1 MNYSTILNTAH
12 QYDTSQYTFEKLHQ
26 LLYTVLSFGFSN
38 RYNSKYG
45 LPDMINALIALCI
58 GNSYAESGL
67 KRLAVESDMKH
78 TPSGSWLINSIKKI
92 PEQSM
97 MLQLSNAIDST
108 IKDMKGIGM
117 FSKPIT
123 VAIDKHLIP
132 RYDKNPDEFLIKSRA
147 KSSTTHFESYCT
159 MSSVEEKCRACLG
172 AYHVTPNESNST
184 FVRKLT
190 HDVIRNDILIRLVL
204 LDREFFSV
212 SVIHELKQLGQKF
225 LMPARKTKG
234 IKNAIVQY
242 VEGNREMISK
252 YKIKSASGHVESF
265 TLVIIPNPKPDKP
278 DLTDQYIVFA
288 TNITRGKIFP
298 KLSQIPEEYKRR
310 WGIETGYACIEKL
323 RPRTTSPNHSVRL
336 LMFYFPLIF
345 YNTWIITNCVQ
356 RDESKYNGKPI
367 IPIELL
373 KCFFRLFVIQM
384 IRNEKQNYFLE
395 YVG

>member
-1 MNYSTILNTAH
+1 MNHCTILNTAH

-26 LLYTVLSFGFSN
+26 LLYTVFSFGFSN

-67 KRLAVESDMKH
+67 KRLAIESDMKH

-92 PEQSM
+92 PQQNM
-97 MLQLSNAIDST
+97 TLQLTDALDST
-108 IKDMKGIGM
+108 INDMKEIGM
-117 FSKPIT
+117 FVKPIT

-132 RYDKNPDEFLIKSRA
+132 RYDKNPDEFLIKSRS

-159 MSSVEEKCRACLG
+159 MSSVEEQCRACLG
-172 AYHVTPNESNST
+172 AYHVIQNESNSV
-184 FVRKLT
+184 FVRKLINNC
-190 HDVIRNDILIRLVL
+190 IRNNILIRLVL

-234 IKNAIVQY
+234 IKNAIIEY
-242 VEGNREMISK
+242 VEGDREMISQ
-252 YKIKSASGHVESF
+252 YTIRSASGHVESF

-278 DLTDQYIVFA
+278 NITDQYLVFA
-288 TNITRGKIFP
+288 TNIVRGKIFS

-345 YNTWIITNCVQ
+345 YNTWIITNCIIQ
-356 RDESKYNGKPI
+356 DESRHDGKPI

-384 IRNEKQNYFLE
+384 IRNEKQDYFLE

>member
-1 MNYSTILNTAH
+1 MNYSTIVNTAH
-12 QYDTSQYTFEKLHQ
+12 QYDISQHTFEKLHQ

-45 LPDMINALIALCI
+45 LPDMINALIAMCI

-67 KRLAVESDMKH
+67 KRLAIESDMKH

-92 PEQSM
+92 PEQNM

-108 IKDMKGIGM
+108 IKDMKEIGM
-117 FSKPIT
+117 FSKSIT

-147 KSSTTHFESYCT
+147 KSSTTNFESYCT

-172 AYHVTPNESNST
+172 AYHVIPNESNST
-184 FVRKLT
+184 FVRKLL
-190 HDVIRNDILIRLVL
+190 HDCIRNDILIRLVL
-204 LDREFFSV
+204 FDREFFSV
-212 SVIHELKQLGQKF
+212 SVIHELKQLGQTF

-234 IKNAIVQY
+234 IKNAIIQY
-242 VEGNREMISK
+242 VEGNREMVSK

-265 TLVIIPNPKPDKP
+265 TLIIIPNPKPDKQNI
-278 DLTDQYIVFA
+278 TDQYLVFA
-288 TNITRGKIFP
+288 TNIARGKIF
-298 KLSQIPEEYKRR
+298 LNISQIPEEYKRR

-345 YNTWIITNCVQ
+345 YNTWVITNCIVE
-356 RDESKYNGKPI
+356 DKSKYNSKPI
-367 IPIELL
+367 ISIEIL
-373 KCFFRLFVIQM
+373 KCFFRLFIIQM
-384 IRNEKQNYFLE
+384 IRDEKQNYFLE

>member
-1 MNYSTILNTAH
+1 
-12 QYDTSQYTFEKLHQ
+12 
-26 LLYTVLSFGFSN
+26 
-38 RYNSKYG
+38 
-45 LPDMINALIALCI
+45 MINALIALCI

-67 KRLAVESDMKH
+67 KRLAVESDVKH

-97 MLQLSNAIDST
+97 MLQLSDAIDST

-159 MSSVEEKCRACLG
+159 MSSVDEKCRACLG

-190 HDVIRNDILIRLVL
+190 HDAMNNDILIRLVL

-212 SVIHELKQLGQKF
+212 SVIHELKQLGQMF

-242 VEGNREMISK
+242 VEGNREMISQ
-252 YKIKSASGHVESF
+252 YTIKSASGHVESF
-265 TLVIIPNPKPDKP
+265 TLVILPNPKPDKP
-278 DLTDQYIVFA
+278 DLTDQYVTFA

-298 KLSQIPEEYKRR
+298 KLSKIPEEYKRR
-310 WGIETGYACIEKL
+310 WGIETGYDVIIALNGDVLQLNNIK
-323 RPRTTSPNHSVRL
+323 N
-336 LMFYFPLIF
+336 IF
-345 YNTWIITNCVQ
+345 
-356 RDESKYNGKPI
+356 
-367 IPIELL
+367 
-373 KCFFRLFVIQM
+373 
-384 IRNEKQNYFLE
+384 QNYLL
-395 YVG
+395 YK

>member
-1 MNYSTILNTAH
+1 
-12 QYDTSQYTFEKLHQ
+12 
-26 LLYTVLSFGFSN
+26 
-38 RYNSKYG
+38 
-45 LPDMINALIALCI
+45 MINALIAMCI

-67 KRLAVESDMKH
+67 KRLAIESNMKH

-97 MLQLSNAIDST
+97 MLQLSNAIDNT
-108 IKDMKGIGM
+108 IKDMKNIGM
-117 FSKPIT
+117 FRTAIT

-132 RYDKNPDEFLIKSRA
+132 RYDKNPDEFLIKSRS

-159 MSSVEEKCRACLG
+159 MSSVEEQCRACLG
-172 AYHVTPNESNST
+172 AYHVTPNESNSI
-184 FVRKLT
+184 FVRKLL
-190 HDVIRNDILIRLVL
+190 HDCTRNDIQMRLVL

-225 LMPARKTKG
+225 LIPARKTKG
-234 IKNAIVQY
+234 IKNAIIQY
-242 VEGNREMISK
+242 VEGNREMVSE
-252 YKIKSASGHVESF
+252 YTMHSASKHIESF
-265 TLVIIPNPKPDKP
+265 TLVIIPNPKPAKP
-278 DLTDQYIVFA
+278 NLTDQYVTFA
-288 TNITRGKIFP
+288 TNIPRGKIFS

-345 YNTWIITNCVQ
+345 YNTWVVTNCIVE
-356 RDESKYNGKPI
+356 DESKYNSKPI
-367 IPIELL
+367 ISIEIL
-373 KCFFRLFVIQM
+373 KCFFRLFIIQM
-384 IRNEKQNYFLE
+384 IRNEKENYFLE